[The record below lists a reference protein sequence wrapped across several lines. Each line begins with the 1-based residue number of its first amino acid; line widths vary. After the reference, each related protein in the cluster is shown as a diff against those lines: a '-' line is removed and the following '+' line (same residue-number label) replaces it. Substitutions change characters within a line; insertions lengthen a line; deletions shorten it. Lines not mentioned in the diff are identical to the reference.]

1 MQNGTAIVKEGDLVK
16 EGTILVGGYLEGKYT
31 GTRYVHA
38 KADIEAKVW
47 YSKSETV
54 NLKQEVKERTGE
66 TENKYGIRINNFE
79 INFYKTLSKFK
90 NYDTIVTDKKI
101 MLFSNFYLPIEV
113 IKTTNYETKIEEVE
127 YSVEELK
134 EITIEKLE
142 KEIEDDI
149 ENKENILNKQVNFYE
164 KQDSINV
171 EVIYEV
177 LENIGTEEKCFLKG
191 K

>member
-1 MQNGTAIVKEGDLVK
+1 
-16 EGTILVGGYLEGKYT
+16 
-31 GTRYVHA
+31 
-38 KADIEAKVW
+38 
-47 YSKSETV
+47 
-54 NLKQEVKERTGE
+54 
-66 TENKYGIRINNFE
+66 
-79 INFYKTLSKFK
+79 
-90 NYDTIVTDKKI
+90 

-177 LENIGTEEKCFLKG
+177 LENIGTEEKIVF
-191 K
+191 